1 MITVA
6 DVEATSPVVPVGA
19 RVASAHG
26 GSEYEM
32 LCRDGAP
39 ALELHHW
46 DAHEHPHLGDAS
58 LRPYGNGVLL

>member
-1 MITVA
+1 
-6 DVEATSPVVPVGA
+6 VVPVGA

-39 ALELHHW
+39 ALQLHHW